1 MNIEEEALV
10 LEPRLIPDAVLREG
24 VLEYREYHPSLD
36 YHVFDAPVEFRAGGV
51 LLTGK
56 ADGSLLEI
64 PYVFWVRALPHAVA
78 QCEFEGESE
87 ILLDFL
93 EEGGVIR
100 LVLDDESIQVSRL
113 KSEFPDSARVP
124 LELLRSRAIEL
135 SESVRVQVIEALPE
149 LKDDEWVSN
158 WIQYGSALWFEHG
171 PTIFGW
177 KKREPRL

>member
-36 YHVFDAPVEFRAGGV
+36 HYVFDAPVEFCAGGV

-100 LVLDDESIQVSRL
+100 LLLDGESIQVSR
-113 KSEFPDSARVP
+113 SEVPARAKVP
-124 LELLRSRAIEL
+124 RELFRNRAIEL

-177 KKREPRL
+177 KKLEPRL

>member
-1 MNIEEEALV
+1 MNTKEEALA
-10 LEPRLIPDAVLREG
+10 LEPRLIPDAILREG

-36 YHVFDAPVEFRAGGV
+36 YYVFDVPVEFRAGGV

-64 PYVFWVRALPHAVA
+64 PYVFWVRALPRAVA
-78 QCEFEGESE
+78 QCEYEGESE
-87 ILLDFL
+87 ILLGFL

-100 LVLDDESIQVSRL
+100 LVLDGETIQVSRSE
-113 KSEFPDSARVP
+113 SEFHARARVP
-124 LELLRSRAIEL
+124 RELFRDRAIEL

-177 KKREPRL
+177 KKLR